1 MTEQDD
7 TPPDDIYLAEIAHL
21 TKMVDTGAEL
31 VEEGN
36 EINLA
41 NLETAVAELCQRM
54 AEAPPADTTKITSA
68 IEQLVERLNTL
79 GEALRHQH
87 ETRH

>member
-1 MTEQDD
+1 MTEQED

-41 NLETAVAELCQRM
+41 NLEAAVAEICSRM
-54 AEAPPADTTKITSA
+54 AEAPPTDTAKITKA

-79 GEALRHQH
+79 GEALRRQQ